1 VTRIAIFISGRG
13 SNMAA
18 ILREAAGGILA
29 DCCRVVLVFS
39 NDPHAPGLSLASAA
53 EVPILCLPPA
63 GLSKPAFYQRL
74 AARLAPYFLDYLV
87 LAGYMS
93 ILPPT
98 FVDLYA
104 GRIINIHPADTA
116 RHHGLHAYRWAF
128 EQRLPQTM
136 ITVHY
141 VDAGVDTGPVIMQ
154 APVDLRGTVSLEE
167 VERRGLPVEHAVYSR
182 ALRAVFSG
190 AAQA

>member
-1 VTRIAIFISGRG
+1 
-13 SNMAA
+13 MAA
-18 ILREAAGGILA
+18 ILREAADGILV

-39 NDPHAPGLSLASAA
+39 NDPDAPGLVLASAA
-53 EVPILCLPPA
+53 GVPTLCLPSA

-74 AARLAPYFLDYLV
+74 AARLAPYAVDYLV

-93 ILPPT
+93 ILPPA

-154 APVDLRGTVSLEE
+154 APVDLRGAATEE
-167 VERRGLPVEHAVYSR
+167 EIERRGLLVEHAIYSR

-190 AAQA
+190 AVQA

>member
-1 VTRIAIFISGRG
+1 VKRIAIFISGRG

-18 ILREAAGGILA
+18 ILREAADGILA

-39 NDPHAPGLSLASAA
+39 NDPYAPGLSLASAV
-53 EVPILCLPPA
+53 EVPVLCLPPA

-74 AARLAPYFLDYLV
+74 AARLAPYSLDYLV

-98 FVDLYA
+98 FVGLYA

-128 EQRLPQTM
+128 EHRLPQTM

-167 VERRGLPVEHAVYSR
+167 VEWRGLPVEHAVYSR
-182 ALRAVFSG
+182 ALRAVFCG
-190 AAQA
+190 PARA